1 MEEYTSLNRF
11 PRRIYTVEEFFK
23 ARRSIE
29 GGHKHRLRI
38 SGGPCFKKK
47 IKVILSLIK
56 KVGYYDFLR
65 IYIRKLSEIEGL
77 SQLREAE
84 ATIWLNS
91 YVVSNPIEG
100 ARFIIQK
107 SYQMKAYLD
116 GKQYYQKG
124 EQPAIDMSIVF
135 LKKLEEKLT
144 DVQLKDICKE
154 LIKKWTEETVL

>member
-1 MEEYTSLNRF
+1 MIRF
-11 PRRIYTVEEFFK
+11 PKRVYTIEEFFK
-23 ARRSIE
+23 ARKSIE

-38 SGGPCFKKK
+38 IGGPNFKKK
-47 IKVILSLIK
+47 IKAILSLIK
-56 KVGYYDFLR
+56 KASYYDFLR

-77 SQLREAE
+77 SQLRDSE

-91 YVVSNPIEG
+91 YVVNNPIEG

-116 GKQYYQKG
+116 GKQSYQKG
-124 EQPAIDMSIVF
+124 EQSAIDMSIIF

-144 DVQLKDICKE
+144 DVQLKGICKE
-154 LIKKWTEETVL
+154 SIKKWTEDTVL